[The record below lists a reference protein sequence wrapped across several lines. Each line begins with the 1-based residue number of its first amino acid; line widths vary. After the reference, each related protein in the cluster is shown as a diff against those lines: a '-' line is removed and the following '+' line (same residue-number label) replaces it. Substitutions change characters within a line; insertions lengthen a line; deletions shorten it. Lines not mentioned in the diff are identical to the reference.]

1 MRQRLLILILS
12 CLGALAPALAQ
23 AWWQE
28 DWSYRKQITVDTT
41 QEGAAITERVGRV
54 PVLVRLHTGNF
65 SFDGVKENGAD
76 LRFVLGDDETV
87 LNHRIE
93 SFDALLGVAYIWV
106 DVPEIQGGAR
116 QDIWMYYG
124 NPQAPL
130 PDSNQVF
137 DADYAG
143 VYHFDGA
150 PGGSADDATAY
161 NNDSTNPVP
170 GTTTG
175 VIAQA
180 AQFSGEPLMLPASPS
195 LAVTAGGVFSFSA
208 WIKAPQAAGEQLLYA
223 RRQGGNALLIG
234 IANGVPFVEVNG
246 QRSERGQPLAADQ
259 WQHLAVTA
267 GARGVTLY
275 LNGRQAGQM
284 AVALPAFNGVAALGG
299 DVPGYRAGV
308 AGGAEGANDSTGENA
323 GEGNGEGATDAA
335 LADAGEGETPAA
347 LAPATGFTGAM
358 DEVRLSRVERS
369 PALLRASALSQGP
382 ESRLLV
388 FGVDEE
394 QSGFGFGALGFLLS
408 SVPVDAWV
416 IIGVLALMMVQTW
429 VVMFQK
435 FRQARRTD
443 EANAEFRDAFAGVG
457 TRLEVLA
464 DDRDLGERL
473 AHSSLWRL
481 YQVAV
486 RELRVRRE
494 QGADTDRISS
504 ETLEAIRASMDA
516 VRTNENRALGHR
528 LGVLSNAI
536 AGGPYIGLLGTV
548 LGIMVVFLG
557 TAMAGNVNINA
568 VAPGMAAALL
578 ATAAGLFV
586 AIPALF
592 AYNRLNGRN
601 REISSDMRVFLDEF
615 VTRLAE
621 LRGAG
626 SPHSPSVADDLPVGR
641 RDALA

>member
-41 QEGAAITERVGRV
+41 QEGAAITERVGRM

-76 LRFVLGDDETV
+76 LRFVIGDDETV

-161 NNDSTNPVP
+161 NNDSTNPVS

-195 LAVTAGGVFSFSA
+195 LAVAAGGAFSFSA

-259 WQHLAVTA
+259 WQHLAVTT
-267 GARGVTLY
+267 GAQGVTLY

-299 DVPGYRAGV
+299 DVPGYRTGV
-308 AGGAEGANDSTGENA
+308 AGGAEGANDSTGKIPGKA
-323 GEGNGEGATDAA
+323 TAKVRPTPPWRRRGEVKPRPSRRPP
-335 LADAGEGETPAA
+335 PASPA
-347 LAPATGFTGAM
+347 PWTRCACRGWSGPPPCCAPAPCPR
-358 DEVRLSRVERS
+358 DRSRGCWCS
-369 PALLRASALSQGP
+369 AWTKSNPGLASAPWGSCSP
-382 ESRLLV
+382 RCR
-388 FGVDEE
+388 
-394 QSGFGFGALGFLLS
+394 
-408 SVPVDAWV
+408 W
-416 IIGVLALMMVQTW
+416 M
-429 VVMFQK
+429 
-435 FRQARRTD
+435 
-443 EANAEFRDAFAGVG
+443 
-457 TRLEVLA
+457 
-464 DDRDLGERL
+464 
-473 AHSSLWRL
+473 
-481 YQVAV
+481 
-486 RELRVRRE
+486 
-494 QGADTDRISS
+494 
-504 ETLEAIRASMDA
+504 
-516 VRTNENRALGHR
+516 
-528 LGVLSNAI
+528 
-536 AGGPYIGLLGTV
+536 
-548 LGIMVVFLG
+548 
-557 TAMAGNVNINA
+557 
-568 VAPGMAAALL
+568 PG
-578 ATAAGLFV
+578 
-586 AIPALF
+586 
-592 AYNRLNGRN
+592 
-601 REISSDMRVFLDEF
+601 
-615 VTRLAE
+615 
-621 LRGAG
+621 
-626 SPHSPSVADDLPVGR
+626 
-641 RDALA
+641 

>member
-1 MRQRLLILILS
+1 M
-12 CLGALAPALAQ
+12 
-23 AWWQE
+23 
-28 DWSYRKQITVDTT
+28 
-41 QEGAAITERVGRV
+41 
-54 PVLVRLHTGNF
+54 
-65 SFDGVKENGAD
+65 
-76 LRFVLGDDETV
+76 
-87 LNHRIE
+87 
-93 SFDALLGVAYIWV
+93 
-106 DVPEIQGGAR
+106 
-116 QDIWMYYG
+116 
-124 NPQAPL
+124 
-130 PDSNQVF
+130 
-137 DADYAG
+137 
-143 VYHFDGA
+143 
-150 PGGSADDATAY
+150 
-161 NNDSTNPVP
+161 
-170 GTTTG
+170 
-175 VIAQA
+175 
-180 AQFSGEPLMLPASPS
+180 
-195 LAVTAGGVFSFSA
+195 
-208 WIKAPQAAGEQLLYA
+208 
-223 RRQGGNALLIG
+223 
-234 IANGVPFVEVNG
+234 
-246 QRSERGQPLAADQ
+246 
-259 WQHLAVTA
+259 
-267 GARGVTLY
+267 
-275 LNGRQAGQM
+275 
-284 AVALPAFNGVAALGG
+284 
-299 DVPGYRAGV
+299 
-308 AGGAEGANDSTGENA
+308 
-323 GEGNGEGATDAA
+323 
-335 LADAGEGETPAA
+335 
-347 LAPATGFTGAM
+347 
-358 DEVRLSRVERS
+358 
-369 PALLRASALSQGP
+369 RASALSQGL

-568 VAPGMAAALL
+568 VARAWPRPAGHGGGSVRRYPGAVCLQPPERPQSGNQLRHARVPGRVRDPSGG
-578 ATAAGLFV
+578 TARR
-586 AIPALF
+586 
-592 AYNRLNGRN
+592 RL
-601 REISSDMRVFLDEF
+601 
-615 VTRLAE
+615 
-621 LRGAG
+621 
-626 SPHSPSVADDLPVGR
+626 PHSPSVADDLPVGR

>member
-1 MRQRLLILILS
+1 MPLEYAPFTFSYDGYFFADGYQGFLSLSLVTASDEIPSGGSGWREFDYKRYKASPDFAVLKADANLEWQLKNWVLAGKVRGQAASGPLISNEQFAVGGAGSVRGYLAAEQAADDGYLASLELRTPSLDGWFGNPWRLLRFHVFGEGAQLQLRDPLPEQEARFDLASVGVGARAELWDYVSGSVDLGYPLAETGDTEKYDPECISALPRAFERRAMKTLTTTDPIAFFGVPDHATTFTHPHSL
-12 CLGALAPALAQ
+12 LPGALAPALAQ

-54 PVLVRLHTGNF
+54 PVLIRLHTGNF

-170 GTTTG
+170 GTTAG

-246 QRSERGQPLAADQ
+246 QRSERVSP
-259 WQHLAVTA
+259 WPPI
-267 GARGVTLY
+267 
-275 LNGRQAGQM
+275 NG
-284 AVALPAFNGVAALGG
+284 
-299 DVPGYRAGV
+299 
-308 AGGAEGANDSTGENA
+308 ST
-323 GEGNGEGATDAA
+323 
-335 LADAGEGETPAA
+335 
-347 LAPATGFTGAM
+347 
-358 DEVRLSRVERS
+358 
-369 PALLRASALSQGP
+369 
-382 ESRLLV
+382 
-388 FGVDEE
+388 
-394 QSGFGFGALGFLLS
+394 
-408 SVPVDAWV
+408 
-416 IIGVLALMMVQTW
+416 
-429 VVMFQK
+429 
-435 FRQARRTD
+435 
-443 EANAEFRDAFAGVG
+443 
-457 TRLEVLA
+457 
-464 DDRDLGERL
+464 
-473 AHSSLWRL
+473 WR
-481 YQVAV
+481 
-486 RELRVRRE
+486 
-494 QGADTDRISS
+494 
-504 ETLEAIRASMDA
+504 
-516 VRTNENRALGHR
+516 
-528 LGVLSNAI
+528 
-536 AGGPYIGLLGTV
+536 
-548 LGIMVVFLG
+548 
-557 TAMAGNVNINA
+557 
-568 VAPGMAAALL
+568 
-578 ATAAGLFV
+578 
-586 AIPALF
+586 
-592 AYNRLNGRN
+592 
-601 REISSDMRVFLDEF
+601 
-615 VTRLAE
+615 
-621 LRGAG
+621 
-626 SPHSPSVADDLPVGR
+626 
-641 RDALA
+641 